1 MKKRLLLILTF
12 SLVILSSGCA
22 TTTQTVG
29 SATYGVAYSFGT
41 GVVKDTKNTA
51 GAIMKADEWFRENC
65 W

>member
-1 MKKRLLLILTF
+1 MKKVLLFILGF

-29 SATYGVAYSFGT
+29 GAAYGFGT
-41 GVVKDTKNTA
+41 GVVKDTKDTA
-51 GAIMKADEWFRENC
+51 NAIMKADEWFRENC